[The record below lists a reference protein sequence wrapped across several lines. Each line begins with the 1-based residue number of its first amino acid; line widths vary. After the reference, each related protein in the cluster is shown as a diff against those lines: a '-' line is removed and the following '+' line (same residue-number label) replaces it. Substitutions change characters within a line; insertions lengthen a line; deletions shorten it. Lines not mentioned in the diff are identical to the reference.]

1 MDLFSKVIINS
12 AESIS
17 GLHYDQR
24 TEMKYSQLSKYLNN
38 SNHLKHNG
46 MKSQNSKLSQS
57 LSFNF

>member
-24 TEMKYSQLSKYLNN
+24 TEMKYSQLS
-38 SNHLKHNG
+38 
-46 MKSQNSKLSQS
+46 
-57 LSFNF
+57 